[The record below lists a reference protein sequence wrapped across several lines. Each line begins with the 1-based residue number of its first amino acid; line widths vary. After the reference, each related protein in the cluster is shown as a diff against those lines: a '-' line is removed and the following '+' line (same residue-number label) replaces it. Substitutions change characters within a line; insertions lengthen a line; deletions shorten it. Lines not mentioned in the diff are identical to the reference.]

1 MNLDQGN
8 IKRYKLIEIR
18 KVADEFFEQRI
29 G

>member
-1 MNLDQGN
+1 MNLDQEN

-18 KVADEFFEQRI
+18 KVAAKFFEQRI